1 MVEAA
6 PSSPNP
12 SIADLVGSSR
22 YNAIGDDSLKDE
34 DNAAWVMFLP
44 TEVARDWI
52 EPFSWI
58 RLIDRLAE
66 SEWIEGWGSRF
77 QVFRIGWRTL
87 LLTGYVLPDD
97 YHVGLLSQMHAR
109 WFRAE
114 GQAPARPRLS
124 NPQRAP
130 ALPGGPGLERRSRPP
145 AAGLVVGDLAFAG
158 RGPGPGHGPIHGVG
172 PGPGPGEGVAM
183 PRRPSTDPR
192 RPTLASAPMG
202 GLLGSAPASA
212 AGNMSGNMPAGSV
225 PTGSVPASSISRP
238 ASGAYPTAD
247 AGPAWSTV
255 RAWDEYVEATARYT
269 RSDMVFETIDEY
281 EHMLQ
286 SLGGSLFQIFPYL
299 TEPQRQAV
307 RAFGAVDQFFNHLR
321 DLPEDTAQN
330 LCYFPADVLERFGV
344 ERQEVLDGS
353 CFQNPGY
360 VKMMKFWLGDF
371 VPYLYSQAA
380 SFLSDNEM
388 HYSWRLLK
396 HWFLRRH
403 VRLEHSFRRAGMNYK
418 LASQLYFAEVKP
430 GLKRWLRETFAAEGR
445 LDLLA
450 AGPRPLPVMP
460 LPLQSPP
467 PPLLPTSLPSL
478 AALKPSASSDP
489 RLAELAEVD
498 DLAELADVPAVSLK
512 PSAFSGPLRPVGI
525 PAARPDGG
533 SGDDIDDSDDGGA
546 IPLPI
551 PFLELSDPSLVTSA
565 APPSAV
571 RAASRPPGPSVGPP
585 LGGAGRPGG
594 AAGNPPGSRPSSRP
608 SSRSN
613 GALTSSPGARPTS
626 RPPPGPAPVPKL
638 PELGAP
644 GPASLAGPRAAPAA
658 FDDDLRELAELAEL
672 AELPP
677 EFAEA
682 RAYHSGIL
690 VLRRRDR
697 GLGAR

>member
-6 PSSPNP
+6 PNPPNQ

-130 ALPGGPGLERRSRPP
+130 ALPGGPGPERRSRPP

-158 RGPGPGHGPIHGVG
+158 RGPGPG
-172 PGPGPGEGVAM
+172 PGPGHGEGVAM
-183 PRRPSTDPR
+183 PRRPSTAPR
-192 RPTLASAPMG
+192 RPILAAPT
-202 GLLGSAPASA
+202 GSAPAS
-212 AGNMSGNMPAGSV
+212 
-225 PTGSVPASSISRP
+225 SSSRP
-238 ASGAYPTAD
+238 GSGAYPTAD

-403 VRLEHSFRRAGMNYK
+403 VRLEHAFRRAGMNYK

-460 LPLQSPP
+460 LPGQSTP

-489 RLAELAEVD
+489 RFAAPELPQLPQLPQLDV
-498 DLAELADVPAVSLK
+498 VPAVGLR
-512 PSAFSGPLRPVGI
+512 PSAGPLRPVGI
-525 PAARPDGG
+525 PGLPGSANGGYDGYG
-533 SGDDIDDSDDGGA
+533 SDDSDDGGA

-571 RAASRPPGPSVGPP
+571 RTASRPPGPPELAAGP
-585 LGGAGRPGG
+585 LGGASRPG
-594 AAGNPPGSRPSSRP
+594 SLPSSHSKSP
-608 SSRSN
+608 PN
-613 GALTSSPGARPTS
+613 GSLKGSLAGSSPGSRPTS
-626 RPPPGPAPVPKL
+626 RPPAGPAASSELGPPGPAGPR
-638 PELGAP
+638 GAP
-644 GPASLAGPRAAPAA
+644 TA

-682 RAYHSGIL
+682 RAYNSGIL

>member
-6 PSSPNP
+6 PNSPNQ

-124 NPQRAP
+124 SPQRAP
-130 ALPGGPGLERRSRPP
+130 APPSSPGLERRSRPP
-145 AAGLVVGDLAFAG
+145 TAGLVVGDLGSAG
-158 RGPGPGHGPIHGVG
+158 RGHGLGL
-172 PGPGPGEGVAM
+172 GPGEGVAM

-192 RPTLASAPMG
+192 RPILAPAPTVSPPDG
-202 GLLGSAPASA
+202 GASSPPASA
-212 AGNMSGNMPAGSV
+212 
-225 PTGSVPASSISRP
+225 ISRP
-238 ASGAYPTAD
+238 ASGAHPTAD

-403 VRLEHSFRRAGMNYK
+403 VRLEHAFRRAGMNYK

-450 AGPRPLPVMP
+450 AGPRPLPVVP
-460 LPLQSPP
+460 LPLQSMLPP
-467 PPLLPTSLPSL
+467 VLPTSLPSL

-489 RLAELAEVD
+489 RF
-498 DLAELADVPAVSLK
+498 AVSELGEVPEVGLK
-512 PSAFSGPLRPVGI
+512 PSAGSLRTVGRSAI
-525 PAARPDGG
+525 SSPGGYGSYDSYDG
-533 SGDDIDDSDDGGA
+533 DDSDDGSA
-546 IPLPI
+546 VPLPI

-565 APPSAV
+565 APPSAA
-571 RAASRPPGPSVGPP
+571 RTASRPPGLPPGPT
-585 LGGAGRPGG
+585 LGGAGRSSKHSSSH
-594 AAGNPPGSRPSSRP
+594 PGSRPASHPPSRP
-608 SSRSN
+608 
-613 GALTSSPGARPTS
+613 PTGTAS
-626 RPPPGPAPVPKL
+626 VPELGPPGPA
-638 PELGAP
+638 G
-644 GPASLAGPRAAPAA
+644 RAAQRSTSSA
-658 FDDDLRELAELAEL
+658 FDDELRELAELAEL

-677 EFAEA
+677 EFADA
-682 RAYHSGIL
+682 RAYNSGIL

-697 GLGAR
+697 GVGAR